1 LFKPVPSFIGLR
13 YFTSGGRGNL
23 LVSFISL
30 LAVTGLALGVAL
42 LVVVMSVM
50 NGFDRELRERIL
62 SVVPHV
68 QLIHSTGV
76 TNWQDQQAVIAGLP
90 HVTEVTPYN
99 QVDGLIQ
106 GRQRTRPL
114 QLLGLSP
121 ESVPAG
127 LQQVLDEAGLAI
139 PKVNRLLLSAVI
151 AEDLNV
157 AVDQHVTII
166 VPSTSGGKTA
176 AYGFQVAGVFA
187 THTELDQVLALG
199 ALEQVAQIS
208 GIPQQVRGFRVQ
220 VADQFDARNIGFK
233 VLDQLPFGYG
243 FRDWFQTHGNLYQ
256 AIQLSRNMVVL
267 LIFMIVAIAA
277 FNVVSMLM
285 MSVIDK
291 RKDIA
296 ILQTLGL
303 SRAQVVWLFLTQ
315 GMMIGL
321 LGICIGVVLG
331 VTGCYLV
338 ADLVSWVESLMGVAF
353 LNTEVYPIDY
363 VPVDMRWTDVA
374 VICSIALVLNLVATV
389 YPAVR
394 ASRMVPAEEL
404 SYE

>member
-139 PKVNRLLLSAVI
+139 PKANRLLLSAVI

>member
-1 LFKPVPSFIGLR
+1 MFKPVPSFIGLR

-139 PKVNRLLLSAVI
+139 PKANRLLLSAVI

-166 VPSTSGGKTA
+166 FPSTSGGKTA

-404 SYE
+404 SYQ

>member
-139 PKVNRLLLSAVI
+139 PKANRLLLSAVI

-331 VTGCYLV
+331 VTGCYWV
-338 ADLVSWVESLMGVAF
+338 ADLVSWVESLLGVAF

>member
-1 LFKPVPSFIGLR
+1 MFKPVASFIGLR

-331 VTGCYLV
+331 VTGCYWV

>member
-1 LFKPVPSFIGLR
+1 MFKPVPSFIGLR

-331 VTGCYLV
+331 VTGCYWV

>member
-139 PKVNRLLLSAVI
+139 PKANRLLLSAVI

-208 GIPQQVRGFRVQ
+208 GIPQQVRGFRIQ

-256 AIQLSRNMVVL
+256 AIQLSRNMVVQ

-331 VTGCYLV
+331 VTGCYWV

>member
-1 LFKPVPSFIGLR
+1 MFKPVPSFIGLR

-208 GIPQQVRGFRVQ
+208 GIPQQVRGFRIQ

>member
-1 LFKPVPSFIGLR
+1 MFKPVPSFIGLR

-139 PKVNRLLLSAVI
+139 PKANRLLLSAVI

-208 GIPQQVRGFRVQ
+208 GIPQQVRGFRIQ

-331 VTGCYLV
+331 VTGCYWV

>member
-139 PKVNRLLLSAVI
+139 PKANRLLLSAVI

-220 VADQFDARNIGFK
+220 VADQFDARNMGFK

>member
-139 PKVNRLLLSAVI
+139 PKANRLLLSAVI

-331 VTGCYLV
+331 VTGCYWV
-338 ADLVSWVESLMGVAF
+338 ADLVSWVESLMGVTF

>member
-1 LFKPVPSFIGLR
+1 MFKPVPSFIGLR

-139 PKVNRLLLSAVI
+139 PKANRLLLSAVI

-285 MSVIDK
+285 MSVIEK

-331 VTGCYLV
+331 VTGCYWV

>member
-139 PKVNRLLLSAVI
+139 PKANRLLLSAVI

-208 GIPQQVRGFRVQ
+208 GIPQQVRGFRIQ

-331 VTGCYLV
+331 VTGCYWV

>member
-331 VTGCYLV
+331 VTGCYWV
-338 ADLVSWVESLMGVAF
+338 ADLVSWVESLMGVTF

>member
-1 LFKPVPSFIGLR
+1 MFKPVPSFIGLR

-127 LQQVLDEAGLAI
+127 LQQVIDEAGLAL
-139 PKVNRLLLSAVI
+139 PKANRLLLSAVI

-331 VTGCYLV
+331 VTGCYWV

-404 SYE
+404 SYQ

>member
-139 PKVNRLLLSAVI
+139 PKANRLLLSAVI

-208 GIPQQVRGFRVQ
+208 GIPQQVRGFRIQ

>member
-139 PKVNRLLLSAVI
+139 PKANRLLLSAVI

-404 SYE
+404 SYQ

>member
-1 LFKPVPSFIGLR
+1 MFKPVPSFIGLR

-208 GIPQQVRGFRVQ
+208 GIPQQVRGFRIQ

-331 VTGCYLV
+331 VTGCYWV

>member
-1 LFKPVPSFIGLR
+1 MFKPVPSFIGLR

-139 PKVNRLLLSAVI
+139 PKANRLLLSAVI

-331 VTGCYLV
+331 VTGCYWV

>member
-139 PKVNRLLLSAVI
+139 PKANRLLLSAVI

-331 VTGCYLV
+331 VTGCYWV

>member
-1 LFKPVPSFIGLR
+1 MFKPVPSFIGLR

-99 QVDGLIQ
+99 QVDGLIR

-139 PKVNRLLLSAVI
+139 PKANRLLLSAVI

-331 VTGCYLV
+331 VTGCYWV

>member
-1 LFKPVPSFIGLR
+1 MFKPVPSFIGLR

-139 PKVNRLLLSAVI
+139 PKANRLLLSAVI

-208 GIPQQVRGFRVQ
+208 GIPQQVRGFRIQ

>member
-1 LFKPVPSFIGLR
+1 MFKPVPSFIGLR

-139 PKVNRLLLSAVI
+139 PKANRLLLSAVI

-331 VTGCYLV
+331 VTGCYWV
-338 ADLVSWVESLMGVAF
+338 ADLVCGVESLMGVAF

>member
-1 LFKPVPSFIGLR
+1 MFKPVPSFIGLR

-139 PKVNRLLLSAVI
+139 PKANRLLLSAVI